1 LQLGLT
7 VSFIQCYIEGVSVI
21 DPEALRQVPG
31 SVIGMSRT
39 ASDAVAAFADVVYAD
54 QQWVDAEFAELVAT
68 SFGEPPAP
76 PPPAPPQ
83 VPPLP
88 GTPPPPRSQRPVP
101 GPAVLV
107 FPAVGP
113 ARGRQR
119 SPPPR
124 PGRRPAAA
132 PGR

>member
-1 LQLGLT
+1 
-7 VSFIQCYIEGVSVI
+7 
-21 DPEALRQVPG
+21 
-31 SVIGMSRT
+31 MSRT
-39 ASDAVAAFADVVYAD
+39 ANDAAAEFADVVYAD
-54 QQWVDAEFAELVAT
+54 QQWVDAEFAELVAA

-88 GTPPPPRSQRPVP
+88 GTPPPHSRRPVP

-107 FPAVGP
+107 FPTVGP
-113 ARGRQR
+113 DMGRQR
-119 SPPPR
+119 SPPGRPR
-124 PGRRPAAA
+124 AARQAAA